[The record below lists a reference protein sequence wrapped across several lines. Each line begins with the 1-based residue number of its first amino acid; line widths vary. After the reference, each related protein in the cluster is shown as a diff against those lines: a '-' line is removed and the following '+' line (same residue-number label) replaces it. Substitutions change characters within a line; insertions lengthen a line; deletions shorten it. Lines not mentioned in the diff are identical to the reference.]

1 MTRPD
6 SSEAPAEERLV
17 PPPSGPLNAAVAPPT
32 GVHTG
37 DSILRTEGLLKQ
49 FAGVAAV
56 NYLSLALPRTG
67 ITSIVGPNG
76 SGKSTLINVLSGVL
90 PIDEGMVVIDGVSLR
105 AITPSDSPT
114 HGVTRTF
121 QEVRLFNQMTVWDN
135 ILVTLTNRTVL
146 GSLLEFT
153 PGKYEARAR
162 ELLETVGL
170 WEKRRD
176 LAVNLSYGQRKLLE
190 VARAL
195 AMDVKIYL
203 FDEPFAGLFPAM
215 LERVKVLL
223 TDLKARGK
231 AIIFIEHNMDLIRA
245 LSDYLFVLDS
255 GELLAEGE
263 VNEVLSRPEVIEA
276 YLGT

>member
-1 MTRPD
+1 MNETATD
-6 SSEAPAEERLV
+6 ANSEERPV
-17 PPPSGPLNAAVAPPT
+17 PRMAAPLGATAAPPHPT
-32 GVHTG
+32 GN
-37 DSILRTEGLLKQ
+37 DDFILRTEGLLKR

-56 NYLSLALPRTG
+56 DHLSMTLPRKG

-76 SGKSTLINVLSGVL
+76 SGKSTLINLLSGIL
-90 PIDEGMVVIDGVSLR
+90 PIDGGMVTIDGIALR
-105 AITPSDSPT
+105 AIMPSDSPT

-121 QEVRLFNQMTVWDN
+121 QEVRLFDQMTVWDN
-135 ILVTLTNRTVL
+135 ILVTLTARSVVD
-146 GSLLEFT
+146 SLLELT
-153 PGKYEARAR
+153 PAKYEARAR

-170 WEKRRD
+170 WGKRRD

-195 AMDVKIYL
+195 SMDVKIYL
-203 FDEPFAGLFPAM
+203 FDEPFAGLFPVM
-215 LERVKVLL
+215 LERVKGLL
-223 TDLKARGK
+223 NELKAQGK

-245 LSDYLFVLDS
+245 LSDYIIVLDS

-263 VNEVLSRPEVIEA
+263 VNEVLARPEVIKA